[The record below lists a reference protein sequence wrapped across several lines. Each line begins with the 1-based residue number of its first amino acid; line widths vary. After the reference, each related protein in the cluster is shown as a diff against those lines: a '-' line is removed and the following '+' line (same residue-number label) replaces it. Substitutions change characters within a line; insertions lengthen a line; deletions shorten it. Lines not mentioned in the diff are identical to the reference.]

1 MKPLKPVARYVINR
15 KEVREAINNYLS
27 GKIFWK
33 DKSLT
38 QIKKTIRTL
47 LRLEQKGIC
56 PYCQRLIFPER
67 RNVGEHI
74 EHFFDKSKPKYKKFA
89 FSASNLVLSCQA
101 CNVVK
106 STKDMLP
113 VGRQPLIYLRE
124 AESPFLWPHPYYDV
138 MSECIK
144 KLPGPVYEPI
154 IGSGRETE
162 SNRLI
167 KDLQLNEIMNLEMRH
182 SILTYRRD
190 RLIDILGRLAE
201 KEDLRSMAR
210 MRRLNLEL
218 KKVRN
223 EIN

>member
-15 KEVREAINNYLS
+15 KEFKEPIKNFLS
-27 GKIFWK
+27 GNISWSDNSLKQVKKI
-33 DKSLT
+33 
-38 QIKKTIRTL
+38 IRTL

-56 PYCQRLIFPER
+56 PYCQRLIIPER

-74 EHFFDKSKPKYKKFA
+74 EHFFDKSKKKYLKFA

-113 VGRQPLIYLRE
+113 VGRQTLIYLRE

-138 MSECIK
+138 MSDCIR

-154 IGSGRETE
+154 VGSGREIE

-167 KDLQLNEIMNLEMRH
+167 KDLELNEIKNLEMRH
-182 SILTYRRD
+182 STLAYRRD

-201 KEDLRSMAR
+201 KDDLRSMAR
-210 MRRLNLEL
+210 MRRLTIEL
-218 KKVRN
+218 NKVKN